1 LALPYQKHQKL
12 NKQQGQQSLSF
23 NQNADV
29 FGDFYNKPFWI
40 WNRRAHLKLAKE
52 TGEHCCFNHIIGLP
66 VKNGQEFPIFDFQKQ
81 IYDFLEEYQNIWI
94 KKARSIGVTTFL
106 IRYLVWKVLYSDE
119 LDGKSIF
126 IISGT
131 REEFANYVKKK
142 MEDLFLQRYPNVQLE
157 SKYTELWIKKTWIKV
172 MPTRN
177 IKGVRGYMD
186 AAYLF
191 IDEADYFD
199 KQVQQ
204 ELEPAIMAYEEKSKG
219 KTIMVSTPQRPGGL
233 FERIEKDRN
242 SKYMKLFLDYTYG
255 LDTIYDPACIAKKK
269 LDPDFPREYDLQYLG
284 VIGNTFHTQD
294 IDRAIALGKKF
305 KTVNK
310 YAQQSMGIDPGFG
323 SSPFGIVIVQ
333 FSDGVLQV
341 LYADEFER
349 PRYEDMITKVAD
361 LYQEFTNIKNIFVD
375 AANPE
380 LISSLKREVANER
393 DNWAYVQE
401 KMAYCKKHHT
411 DINRHMKVVPVPFSS
426 EGKNML
432 IHTKELLEFETPIVA
447 INPKFEKLTTS
458 LRTAISDDLGKL
470 DKEATSYDNVL
481 DAFRLSLQMF
491 KLKDKESDTVLY
503 ATID

>member
-1 LALPYQKHQKL
+1 MVLPYQRHQ
-12 NKQQGQQSLSF
+12 NKNNKKQSLSF
-23 NQNADV
+23 NSISTNV
-29 FGDFYNKPFWI
+29 FADFYNKPFWI

-94 KKARSIGVTTFL
+94 KKARGIGVTTFL

-142 MEDLFLQRYPNVQLE
+142 MEDLFLQRYPNVHLE

-177 IKGVRGYMD
+177 IKGVRGYME

-255 LDTIYDPACIAKKK
+255 LGTIYDPAYIAKKK

-284 VIGNTFHTQD
+284 IIGNTFHTQD
-294 IDRAIALGKKF
+294 IDRAISLGKKF

-323 SSPFGIVIVQ
+323 SSPFGIVIIQ
-333 FSDGVLQV
+333 FSDGILQV

-380 LISSLKREVANER
+380 LISSLKREVAKER

-411 DINRHMKVVPVPFSS
+411 DINRHMKVVPVPFST

-432 IHTKELLEFETPIVA
+432 IHTKELLEFQTPILA

-491 KLKDKESDTVLY
+491 KLKEKESDHILS